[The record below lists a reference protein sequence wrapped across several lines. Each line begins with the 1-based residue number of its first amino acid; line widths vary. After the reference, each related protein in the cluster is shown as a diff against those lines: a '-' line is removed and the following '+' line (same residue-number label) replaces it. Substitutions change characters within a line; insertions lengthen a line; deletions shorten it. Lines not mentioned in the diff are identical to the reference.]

1 MTETEKA
8 CVDIYIEIH
17 ESSLIKLTLG
27 IAKAWRLGEKLRA
40 DKTKSYFETSIC
52 RKGVS

>member
-17 ESSLIKLTLG
+17 ESSLINLTIG
-27 IAKAWRLGEKLRA
+27 IARAWRLGEKLHADRA
-40 DKTKSYFETSIC
+40 KSYSETD
-52 RKGVS
+52 